1 MPASLLGMEGKSVMI
16 IGGGQGMGESTARFL
31 AMAGA
36 DVALVDVVAE
46 RAENVAKSVQ
56 HLGRKGV
63 AVAGDVLDDAQ
74 VDRIVAEAEE
84 KLGGLDGMVAIVGA
98 AAFESIFEMK
108 PETWDF
114 EFARNLRYV
123 FMAGRSVAQS
133 MVRRGVPGAMVCIAS
148 VDGMQGSPM
157 HAAYG
162 AAKAGLINLVQS
174 MAVEWAEHAIRVN
187 AIAPG
192 HIVTPRL
199 YDTPARVDWYRES
212 LIPMKQRGTTDDIG
226 KAALFLLSDLARYI
240 TGVTLPVDGG
250 LMSANRVHS
259 GPMMRN
265 TAGSR

>member
-1 MPASLLGMEGKSVMI
+1 MPASLLGMDGKSVMV

-31 AMAGA
+31 AQAGA
-36 DVALVDVVAE
+36 NVALVDVDAE

-63 AVAGDVLDDAQ
+63 AVVGDVLDDTQ
-74 VDRIVAEAEE
+74 VDRIVAEAEA
-84 KLGGLDGMVAIVGA
+84 KLGGLDGLVCIVGA

-108 PETWDF
+108 AETWDF

-123 FMAGRSVAQS
+123 FTAGRAVAQS

-199 YDTPARVDWYRES
+199 YDTPGRVDWYRDS
-212 LIPMKQRGTTDDIG
+212 LIPMKQRGSTDDIG
-226 KAALFLLSDLARYI
+226 KAALFLLSDLASYI

-259 GPMMRN
+259 GPMFRN
-265 TAGSR
+265 AAGRS

>member
-1 MPASLLGMEGKSVMI
+1 MPASLLGLEGKAIVV

-31 AMAGA
+31 ARAGA
-36 DVALVDVVAE
+36 DVAIVDMVGE

-56 HLGRKGV
+56 HLGRRGV
-63 AVAGDVLDDAQ
+63 AVVGDVLDDKQ
-74 VDRIVAEAEE
+74 VERVVAEAEQ

-98 AAFESIFEMK
+98 AAFESLFEMT

-114 EFARNLRYV
+114 EFSRNLRYV
-123 FMAGRSVAQS
+123 FMAGRAVAAS
-133 MVRRGVPGAMVCIAS
+133 MVKRGVPGAIVAIAS

-199 YDTPARVDWYRES
+199 YDTPARVDWYRDS

-226 KAALFLLSDLARYI
+226 RAALFLLSDLARYVS
-240 TGVTLPVDGG
+240 GVTLPVDGG
-250 LMSANRVHS
+250 LMAANRANA
-259 GPMMRN
+259 GPMFRN
-265 TAGSR
+265 TAGRG

>member
-1 MPASLLGMEGKSVMI
+1 MSDKLLGMAGKSIMV

-36 DVALVDVVAE
+36 DVAVVDVVAE
-46 RAENVAKSVQ
+46 RAENVARSVQ
-56 HLGRKGV
+56 HFGRRGV
-63 AVAGDVLDDAQ
+63 AVVGDVLDDAQ
-74 VDRIVAEAEE
+74 VARIVAEAEA

-98 AAFESIFEMK
+98 AAFESVLEMS
-108 PETWDF
+108 PQTWDF
-114 EFARNLRYV
+114 EFVRNLRYV
-123 FMAGRSVAQS
+123 FTTSRVVAAS
-133 MVRRGVPGAMVCIAS
+133 MIGRGVPGAIVCIAS

-174 MAVEWAEHAIRVN
+174 MAAEWAGHGIRVN

-199 YDTPARVDWYRES
+199 YDTPARVEWYRS
-212 LIPMKQRGTTDDIG
+212 SVIPAGQRGTTDDIG
-226 KAALFLLSDLARYI
+226 RAALFLLSDLAGYV

-250 LMSANRVHS
+250 LMAANRVNA
-259 GPMMRN
+259 GTTFRN
-265 TAGSR
+265 TGA

>member
-1 MPASLLGMEGKSVMI
+1 
-16 IGGGQGMGESTARFL
+16 
-31 AMAGA
+31 
-36 DVALVDVVAE
+36 
-46 RAENVAKSVQ
+46 
-56 HLGRKGV
+56 
-63 AVAGDVLDDAQ
+63 
-74 VDRIVAEAEE
+74 
-84 KLGGLDGMVAIVGA
+84 
-98 AAFESIFEMK
+98 
-108 PETWDF
+108 
-114 EFARNLRYV
+114 
-123 FMAGRSVAQS
+123 
-133 MVRRGVPGAMVCIAS
+133 MVCIAS

-199 YDTPARVDWYRES
+199 YDTPARVEWYRES
-212 LIPMKQRGTTDDIG
+212 LIPAKQRGTTDDIG
-226 KAALFLLSDLARYI
+226 KAALFLLSDLASYI

-265 TAGSR
+265 TAGNR

>member
-1 MPASLLGMEGKSVMI
+1 MPISLLGMTGKSIMV

-31 AMAGA
+31 AQAGA

-46 RAENVAKSVQ
+46 RAESVTKSVQ

-63 AVAGDVLDDAQ
+63 AVMGDVLDDAQ

-98 AAFESIFEMK
+98 AAVESIFEMRVD
-108 PETWDF
+108 TWDF

-123 FMAGRSVAQS
+123 FTAGRAVAQS
-133 MVRRGVPGAMVCIAS
+133 KVRRGVPGAIVCIAS
-148 VDGMQGSPM
+148 VDGMQGAPM

-174 MAVEWAEHAIRVN
+174 MAVEWAEHSIRVN

-199 YDTPARVDWYRES
+199 YDTPARVEWYRDS
-212 LIPMKQRGTTDDIG
+212 LIPLKQRGTTDDIG
-226 KAALFLLSDLARYI
+226 KVALFLLSDLASYI

-259 GPMMRN
+259 GPIFRN
-265 TAGSR
+265 TEGSS

>member
-1 MPASLLGMEGKSVMI
+1 MPNELLGMNGKAIMV

-36 DVALVDVVAE
+36 DVAVVDVVAE
-46 RAENVAKSVQ
+46 RAQSVARSVE
-56 HLGRKGV
+56 HLGRRGA
-63 AVAGDVLDDAQ
+63 AVVGDVLDDAQ
-74 VDRIVAEAEE
+74 VERIVAEAEE

-98 AAFESIFEMK
+98 AAFESLLEMT
-108 PETWDF
+108 PQTWDF
-114 EFARNLRYV
+114 EFVRNLRYV
-123 FMAGRSVAQS
+123 FTAGRAVAGS
-133 MVRRGVPGAMVCIAS
+133 MIRRGVPGAIVCIAS

-199 YDTPARVDWYRES
+199 YDTPARADWYRNS
-212 LIPMKQRGTTDDIG
+212 LIPAGQRGTTDDIG
-226 KAALFLLSDLARYI
+226 RAALFLLSDLAGYV

-250 LMSANRVHS
+250 LLAANRVNA
-259 GPMMRN
+259 GTTFRN
-265 TAGSR
+265 SPS

>member
-1 MPASLLGMEGKSVMI
+1 MANSLLGMDGKSIMV

-36 DVALVDVVAE
+36 NVAVVDVVAE
-46 RAENVAKSVQ
+46 RAENVARSVQ
-56 HLGRKGV
+56 HHGRRGV
-63 AVAGDVLDDAQ
+63 AVVGDVLDDTQ

-98 AAFESIFEMK
+98 AAFESIMEMT
-108 PETWDF
+108 PQTWDF
-114 EFARNLRYV
+114 EFVRNLRYV
-123 FMAGRSVAQS
+123 FTTGRAVASS
-133 MVRRGVPGAMVCIAS
+133 MVRRGVPGAIVCIAS

-174 MAVEWAEHAIRVN
+174 MAVEWSEHSIRVN

-199 YDTPARVDWYRES
+199 YDTPTRVEWYRTS
-212 LIPMKQRGTTDDIG
+212 LIPAKQRGSTDDIG
-226 KAALFLLSDLARYI
+226 KAALFLLSDLAGYV

-250 LMSANRVHS
+250 LMAANRVNA
-259 GPMMRN
+259 GTTFRN
-265 TAGSR
+265 TAG

>member
-1 MPASLLGMEGKSVMI
+1 MPASLLGLADKKILI
-16 IGGGQGMGESTARFL
+16 IGGGQGMGESSAHFL
-31 AMAGA
+31 ARAGA
-36 DVALVDVVAE
+36 DIAVADMVAE
-46 RAENVAKSVQ
+46 RAEAVAASVRG
-56 HLGRKGV
+56 LGRRGAAIV
-63 AVAGDVLDDAQ
+63 GDVLDDVQ

-98 AAFESIFEMK
+98 AAFESIFEMRT
-108 PETWDF
+108 ETWDF

-123 FMAGRSVAQS
+123 FTAGRAVAAS

-162 AAKAGLINLVQS
+162 AAKAGVISLVQS
-174 MAVEWAEHAIRVN
+174 MAVEWAEHGIRVN

-199 YDTPARVDWYRES
+199 YDTPARVDWYRQS
-212 LIPMKQRGTTDDIG
+212 LVPMKQRGTTDDIG
-226 KAALFLLSDLARYI
+226 KAALFLLSDLASYV

-250 LMSANRVHS
+250 LMSANRVNS
-259 GPMMRN
+259 GPMFRN
-265 TAGSR
+265 TAGRA

>member
-1 MPASLLGMEGKSVMI
+1 MPASLLGMDGKAIMV

-31 AMAGA
+31 AQAGA
-36 DVALVDVVAE
+36 NVAVVDVVAE

-56 HLGRKGV
+56 HFGRRGV
-63 AVAGDVLDDAQ
+63 AIVGDVLDDTQ
-74 VDRIVAEAEE
+74 VDRIVADAEE

-98 AAFESIFEMK
+98 AAFESIFEMRA
-108 PETWDF
+108 ETWDF

-123 FMAGRSVAQS
+123 FTAGRAVAAS
-133 MVRRGVPGAMVCIAS
+133 MVKRGVPGAMVAIAS

-174 MAVEWAEHAIRVN
+174 MAAEWAEHSIRVN

-212 LIPMKQRGTTDDIG
+212 LVPMKQRGTTDDIG
-226 KAALFLLSDLARYI
+226 KAALFLLSDLASYV

-250 LMSANRVHS
+250 LMSANRVNS
-259 GPMMRN
+259 GPMFRN
-265 TAGSR
+265 TAGRA